1 MTSELL
7 DFKQWRLNEK
17 KTKKES
23 CLVQYKNKDG
33 LTEEMEISY
42 NDSGVN
48 IKCKSDIKKM
58 FENDD
63 SYNTFKAMADG
74 GSTQAELLK
83 YLKANTIPA
92 YSGWGYGVGTD
103 NDSGDSGD

>member
-1 MTSELL
+1 ML

-17 KTKKES
+17 KAKKEN
-23 CLVQYKNKDG
+23 CLMQYKNKDG

-48 IKCKSDIKKM
+48 IKSKTDIKKM

-83 YLKANTIPA
+83 YLKTNTISA
-92 YSGWGYGVGTD
+92 YSGWGYGYSNPND
-103 NDSGDSGD
+103 NDLGGEGGE